1 MNVDLERKAAVMELR
16 APYLEKINDLGGQI
30 HVAPS
35 HPERGRWE
43 AERAQVIQDMRTA
56 EAKADFTPGE

>member
-1 MNVDLERKAAVMELR
+1 M
-16 APYLEKINDLGGQI
+16 GGQI

-43 AERAQVIQDMRTA
+43 AERAQVIQDMRAA
-56 EAKADFTPGE
+56 EAKANFTPGE

>member
-1 MNVDLERKAAVMELR
+1 MSVDLERKARVMDLR
-16 APYLEKINDLGGQI
+16 APYLEKINDIGQQI

-35 HPERGRWE
+35 HPLRGQWE
-43 AERAQVIQDMRTA
+43 AERAQAIQDMRAA